1 MFRKYARKVASVVGV
16 AMAFALFLPKLALA
30 DEDDPPSVVARLAF
44 SQGSVSFQPAGTE
57 DWVDAGINRPI
68 TTGDKLWS
76 DLDGRVELQLDASTI
91 RLFHSTGFSFLNLN
105 DNVTQVRLTE
115 GTILVRVRHLDRDE
129 TYEIDTPNLAFSITR
144 PGIYRINVDQGGDAT
159 SIRVRDGEGQV
170 TGGGASYSVRAHDDA
185 VFSGV
190 DQLSADVQDLSA
202 DYDEFDTWSANRDR
216 RWEHS
221 RSAQYVSQ
229 DVVGYEDLDDHGDWR
244 DTPEYGHVWY
254 PRVEVA
260 DWAPYHYGHWAY
272 IEPWGYTWVDD
283 QPWGFAPFHY
293 GRWVN
298 VEGRWG
304 WIPSP
309 PRAEGV
315 VYVRPVYAPALVAFV
330 GGGGFS
336 VGIAVGGGGGSV
348 GWFPLGPREVYVPSY
363 RVSERYVENVNIS
376 NTTVNRTV
384 VNNYYQTTVVR
395 NNTTVNNVTYV
406 NQRVP
411 GAVVATSQQ
420 AFTSAQPVGRN
431 AVRVDERQ
439 LASAQVQVRPPTIV
453 PTKQAVLGSARP
465 AEHQPPAAVQQRA
478 VVAKAPPPPPPPSFE
493 RRQEAIK
500 SNGGKPLS
508 VTQIRQIQPAPA
520 AQQATAVRVAPIPK
534 QAPVSVREA
543 PKPAQPVNRTAAQGG
558 QGTVAGR
565 PGQPQQGQGQHGQPQ
580 NNSANRPGTPNNQ
593 QPGQPVNR
601 PAERGS
607 ATQPSAVQPN
617 NRPADRPGAQ
627 PNTAPPNNRPAD
639 RPGAQPNANQPNE
652 RPNGQPATRPGDRPV
667 TQPNGAQPQPNNSRP
682 PATNDRPPS
691 AQPNNRPA
699 DRPADRPATRPNE
712 PPPAARPNEQ
722 PAARPAPAE
731 RPADRPVTRPNEP
744 PANRSADRPADRPA
758 TRPNEQ
764 PAARPTPAERP
775 ADRPVTR
782 PTEPPPNRPADRPA
796 PAERPAPRNEPRP
809 APAPAQRPAERPT
822 ERPAPPP
829 PAAQRQQPP
838 PQKQPP
844 PDSKSKEKDKP
855 PSR

>member
-1 MFRKYARKVASVVGV
+1 MLRKHARKAASVFGV
-16 AMAFALFLPKLALA
+16 AMALALFLPKLALA
-30 DEDDPPSVVARLAF
+30 YDDDDPPSVVARLAY
-44 SQGSVSFQPAGTE
+44 SQGAVSFQPAGTD

-76 DLDGRVELQLDASTI
+76 DQDGRVELQLDASTI

-105 DNVTQVRLTE
+105 DNVTQVRLSE
-115 GTILVRVRHLDRDE
+115 GTILVRVRHLDQNE
-129 TYEIDTPNLAFSITR
+129 TYEIDTPNLAFSIYR
-144 PGIYRINVDQGGDAT
+144 PGTYRINVDEGGDAT

-190 DQLSADVQDLSA
+190 DQLSADVQDLNA
-202 DYDEFDTWSANRDR
+202 DYDEFDSWSANRDR

-244 DTPEYGHVWY
+244 DTREYGHVWY
-254 PRVEVA
+254 PRVEQT

-336 VGIAVGGGGGSV
+336 VGIGVGGGGGAV

-363 RVSERYVENVNIS
+363 RVSQRYVENVNIS

-384 VNNYYQTTVVR
+384 INNYYQNTVV
-395 NNTTVNNVTYV
+395 NNTTVTNVTYV

-411 GAVVATSQQ
+411 GAVMATSQQ
-420 AFTSAQPVGRN
+420 AFTSAQPVARN
-431 AVRVDERQ
+431 AVRVDARQ
-439 LASAQVQVRPPTIV
+439 MASAQVQVRQPTIV

-478 VVAKAPPPPPPPSFE
+478 VVAKAAPPPPPPSFE

-508 VTQIRQIQPAPA
+508 VSQIQQIQPAPA
-520 AQQATAVRVAPIPK
+520 ARTQAAAVRVAPPPK

-543 PKPAQPVNRTAAQGG
+543 PKPAQPVNRTAAQGAQGG
-558 QGTVAGR
+558 QGNVANR
-565 PGQPQQGQGQHGQPQ
+565 PGQPGQPQPGQPQ
-580 NNSANRPGTPNNQ
+580 NNAGNRPGTPNNE
-593 QPGQPVNR
+593 QPGNR
-601 PAERGS
+601 PAERGN
-607 ATQPSAVQPN
+607 ATQPNAVQPN
-617 NRPADRPGAQ
+617 NRPADRPV
-627 PNTAPPNNRPAD
+627 T
-639 RPGAQPNANQPNE
+639 QPNANQPND
-652 RPNGQPATRPGDRPV
+652 RPNTAQPTNRPADRSV
-667 TQPNGAQPQPNNSRP
+667 TQPNTQPQPNSRP
-682 PATNDRPPS
+682 PANNDRPPS

-699 DRPADRPATRPNE
+699 DRPADRQVTQPSAQPPPNRPVDRPADRQATRPSE
-712 PPPAARPNEQ
+712 QPAPRSAPAERSAPPP
-722 PAARPAPAE
+722 PAARPAPA
-731 RPADRPVTRPNEP
+731 PAPR
-744 PANRSADRPADRPA
+744 
-758 TRPNEQ
+758 
-764 PAARPTPAERP
+764 PAERP
-775 ADRPVTR
+775 A
-782 PTEPPPNRPADRPA
+782 
-796 PAERPAPRNEPRP
+796 
-809 APAPAQRPAERPT
+809 

-829 PAAQRQQPP
+829 PAAQKQQQ
-838 PQKQPP
+838 QKQPP
-844 PDSKSKEKDKP
+844 PDKSKEKDKP